1 MDRNHQEMDA
11 TQLSRTDAIL
21 ASEEPILPSSGF
33 LAAVMERVQEEASV
47 PKPIP
52 FPWKRALPGFVLIA
66 AVFGWGSVELVRWGA
81 STMMGA
87 SLAVPHVSIA
97 MSQPMVQAG
106 WVAVAAGVSLAS
118 WLLARKLAGRPEQ
131 M

>member
-33 LAAVMERVQEEASV
+33 LAAVMERVQEAASV

>member
-1 MDRNHQEMDA
+1 MDA

>member
-1 MDRNHQEMDA
+1 
-11 TQLSRTDAIL
+11 
-21 ASEEPILPSSGF
+21 
-33 LAAVMERVQEEASV
+33 
-47 PKPIP
+47 
-52 FPWKRALPGFVLIA
+52 LPGFVLIA